1 MRIDEVKKSLNRK
14 VTFRNAQYTLTGC
27 TIRKDKKTNQFYYQ
41 AELQD
46 TSTQLSLVYARL
58 EEVNNGD
65 NNKTKAR

>member
-14 VTFRNAQYTLTGC
+14 VTFRDAEYILTGC
-27 TIRKDKKTNQFYYQ
+27 IIRKDKKTNQFYYQ

-58 EEVNNGD
+58 EEIENASN
-65 NNKTKAR
+65 T

>member
-14 VTFRNAQYTLTGC
+14 VTFRGAQYTLTGC
-27 TIRKDKKTNQFYYQ
+27 IIRKNKKTNQFYYQ

-58 EEVNNGD
+58 EEIENASN
-65 NNKTKAR
+65 T